1 MKILVPVAHSEPDQ
15 RTAGYVIN
23 IGKRLNA
30 QLVVLRIL
38 TKNET
43 EAAGEKSLSL
53 FINNC
58 KEEKVPINAIL
69 RRGDIASVIIDVAEE
84 ESVNLIIFG
93 VSHGDIVAEW
103 LNAGAMEK
111 TDIPIVMIPKWVTA
125 GENSPPKG

>member
-1 MKILVPVAHSEPDQ
+1 MKILVPVAHSGPDQ
-15 RTAGYVIN
+15 KSAGYVIN

-30 QLVVLRIL
+30 QLVVLRVL
-38 TKNET
+38 TGEEAET
-43 EAAGEKSLSL
+43 AGEKSLSL
-53 FINNC
+53 FLNNGN
-58 KEEKVPINAIL
+58 EEKVPINAIL